1 LGRKIQFFSGLKIL
15 EDGLDFAKISVVED
29 FLLDI
34 VRQDGL

>member
-1 LGRKIQFFSGLKIL
+1 LKTL

-29 FLLDI
+29 FLLNI

>member
-1 LGRKIQFFSGLKIL
+1 L